1 MFYMWEYL
9 AFGICH
15 LVFHKCNTGKT
26 MLHTLERIKMNL
38 LHLQVKN
45 WKGTQLAGTIT
56 SVELLCFK
64 GPS

>member
-1 MFYMWEYL
+1 
-9 AFGICH
+9 
-15 LVFHKCNTGKT
+15 